1 MKITNKQTIIIISI
15 TIFLVFLFAIGGG
28 ANSSN
33 SQQTTQ
39 KPEAGYCLHS
49 YVKTSTLANC
59 TQGGIAHYK
68 CSYCENIKT
77 EYESALGH
85 STENGV
91 CTKCGEEFGI
101 WEITYYVDEFGQ
113 YTNQAYVRNKN
124 YFVGKFSNSA
134 TTNSKLYVGVL
145 IDLENVAIKLLEY
158 GSYVVKSYSTG
169 YYDITYLD
177 DAGQK
182 YYTTGIMYKNGDRI
196 YLNNRMLIELLQK
209 NSSIDIYIKEDS
221 EYGVNSTYL
230 VTITKE
236 NFNSI
241 YTDFLRK

>member
-1 MKITNKQTIIIISI
+1 M
-15 TIFLVFLFAIGGG
+15 
-28 ANSSN
+28 
-33 SQQTTQ
+33 
-39 KPEAGYCLHS
+39 
-49 YVKTSTLANC
+49 
-59 TQGGIAHYK
+59 
-68 CSYCENIKT
+68 
-77 EYESALGH
+77 GH

-158 GSYVVKSYSTG
+158 GSYVVKSYSTV